1 MDTVIGMHEAKSTL
15 SELVQRAAAGET
27 ILIGPR
33 GQALVKLISL
43 QPKRAGQEAKPRRR
57 IGILKGKLKVPDDF
71 NDPLPDDLLDLF
83 DGGFAGG
90 FPGKLAPGLAEKPKS
105 AAVVGKKKI
114 QGKPKASRA

>member
-43 QPKRAGQEAKPRRR
+43 QPQHAEQEAKPLRR
-57 IGILKGKLKVPDDF
+57 IGILKGKLKVPDNF
-71 NDPLPDDLLDLF
+71 NDPLPGELLDLF
-83 DGGFAGG
+83 DGGFDGG
-90 FPGKLAPGLAEKPKS
+90 FPGKLAPEQVAKPQS
-105 AAVVGKKKI
+105 VAVVGKKKI
-114 QGKPKASRA
+114 QAKAKASRS